1 MRKPSIPSLDELDA
15 VIAVL
20 DDDEARYNPQQPRKP
35 NGQWGSTGGIGAT
48 GDGGDAPSGGGVD
61 DDDEFDSE
69 QDGEFEPVLGNEGD
83 VGSKEHARAEEKRL
97 MAEQEE
103 YQTSLGEEEILA
115 IESYTGGGYRSIN
128 KGLRGA
134 PPPPIEEELGEDALA
149 AVALDTVTFD
159 STIAGV
165 PPTTKPITTFR
176 GTSARALGV
185 GDLDD
190 EESIRELGR
199 SGASFTD
206 EGFVSTSLAIS
217 TATNFGGGF
226 SGGGNVTMEVRIPSG
241 SRAMSM
247 GRHSSQNLGG
257 QSEFEVVLPPG
268 TRFTI
273 AGTRKYGRRTVLVVD
288 ADTSTATGVDID
300 IDEF

>member
-1 MRKPSIPSLDELDA
+1 MRKPSIPSLDELDV

-20 DDDEARYNPQQPRKP
+20 DDDEARYDPLQPRAPDGKWSSGGGGF
-35 NGQWGSTGGIGAT
+35 NADSVNTGES
-48 GDGGDAPSGGGVD
+48 GGDAD

-83 VGSKEHARAEEKRL
+83 VGSEEHAKAEEKRL

-149 AVALDTVTFD
+149 AVALDTVTLD

-176 GTSARALGV
+176 GTSAKALGID
-185 GDLDD
+185 GND

-206 EGFVSTSLAIS
+206 QGFVSTSLAVS
-217 TATNFGGGF
+217 TATSFGGGV
-226 SGGGNVTMEVRIPSG
+226 STGGNVTMEVRIPSG

-247 GRHSSQNLGG
+247 GRHSSVNLGG
-257 QSEFEVVLPPG
+257 ETEFEVVLPPG
-268 TRFTI
+268 TRFNI
-273 AGTRKYGRRTVLVVD
+273 VGTRKYGRRTVLVVD